1 MKLKVLTLAYARVSR
16 KEQNLDRQLT
26 SIREFRPDIEEIN
39 IFPDKHTGKEFS
51 RDKYDALKAM
61 IKHYRSLFSKDELTI
76 ELIIEELD
84 RLGRNKDGIKK
95 ELQWFKDHG
104 VIVRVLELPLTLQE
118 LKGDNAWAL
127 EMVNNVII
135 EVYASLAEQEL
146 KKREKRQMEGIA
158 EAKKKGIKF
167 GRNEKQIDTQQFC
180 LVATKAYK
188 KEIKHADA
196 MRQLNMTNYLYW
208 KHFNIMFPDYKK
220 REVA

>member
-1 MKLKVLTLAYARVSR
+1 MVHKKILLAYARVSR

-26 SIREFRPDIEEIN
+26 SIKQYNPSIKDIDIYT
-39 IFPDKHTGKEFS
+39 DKHTGKEYD
-51 RDKYDALKAM
+51 REGYDALKSM
-61 IKHYRSLFSKDELTI
+61 IKHYRSLFSKDELII

-84 RLGRNKDGIKK
+84 RLGRTKDGIKN

-127 EMVNNVII
+127 EMINNVII

-167 GRNEKQIDTQQFC
+167 GRNEKQINTQQFC

-188 KEIKHADA
+188 KEITHADA
-196 MRQLNMTNYLYW
+196 MRQLQLTNYLYW
-208 KHFNIMFPDYKK
+208 KHFNIMFPDYEK
-220 REVA
+220 RGA